1 MAWAMHA
8 RWSAAWAG
16 VMQSR
21 AASAMAV
28 RIISAASQAA
38 DDVVEKD

>member
-1 MAWAMHA
+1 MALAMHA

-28 RIISAASQAA
+28 RINFSLLTQTSAGTILL
-38 DDVVEKD
+38 